1 LFFGDFS
8 YQQWAGFMLVLLR
21 VSSLVLTLPFFG
33 SANIPAMSKAGL
45 CLAMAV
51 LLAPAAGQTAGN
63 YPTNVWGFVPLI
75 AGEILIGAVLG
86 FTVRLFLASVQI
98 MGQLAGFQMGFA
110 VANVLDPL
118 GGGQVSVLAQ
128 FCYLMSLLVMF
139 SVGGHLVFFEA
150 MADSFSVLPVG
161 GFTLRPALYEQLVN
175 LTGQMFVLALR
186 MGLPVIGALLFTQ
199 TAMGILAKTV
209 PQMNIL
215 MVGFPVTI
223 TVGLVFLSVTLAVM
237 LPVLSRLFAGLG
249 PLLNNL
255 LRAM

>member
-8 YQQWAGFMLVLLR
+8 YQQWSGFMLILLR
-21 VSSLVLTLPFFG
+21 VGALVITLPFFG
-33 SANIPAMSKAGL
+33 SANIPTMSKAGF
-45 CLAMAV
+45 CLV
-51 LLAPAAGQTAGN
+51 LSLLLYPLAGAAAGH
-63 YPTNVWGFVPLI
+63 YPTDLWGFVPLI
-75 AGEILIGAVLG
+75 SGEIMIGAILG

-98 MGQLAGFQMGFA
+98 MGQLAGFQMGFS
-110 VANVLDPL
+110 VANVLDPMS
-118 GGGQVSVLAQ
+118 GTQVSVLAQ
-128 FCYLMSLLVMF
+128 FCYLMALLVMF

-150 MADSFSVLPVG
+150 LADSFRLLPVG
-161 GFTLRPALYEQLVN
+161 GFTLRKALFEQLMS
-175 LTGQMFVLALR
+175 LTAQMFVLALR

-215 MVGFPVTI
+215 MVGFPITI
-223 TVGLVFLSVTLAVM
+223 TVGLVFMSATLAVM
-237 LPVLSRLFAGLG
+237 LPVLSRLFGGLG